1 MELRHSKPK
10 TSEGKNQLNWTEPSV
25 LVAIAALLWNCV
37 QQRQIN
43 KIRRSDRIAAQHLVA
58 TLDSESL
65 RCIHFRNE
73 GTMTLYG
80 PKVDSRFF
88 LSSGIPV
95 PDTEI
100 ALNLPPNTEAS
111 FSLTNDSDILRLPDF
126 LQVGWSEKTVFAS
139 RNHFLSVP
147 MVEVKR
153 AYVERARSH
162 EGQARS

>member
-1 MELRHSKPK
+1 M
-10 TSEGKNQLNWTEPSV
+10 NWTEPSV

-73 GTMTLYG
+73 GTMTLYRT
-80 PKVDSRFF
+80 KVDSDFF
-88 LSSGIPV
+88 LSSGIPIANA
-95 PDTEI
+95 EI
-100 ALNLPPNTEAS
+100 CLNIPPNTEAV
-111 FSLTNDSDILRLPDF
+111 FSLTNASDIPRLPDF
-126 LQVGWSEKTVFAS
+126 LRIQWIEWTRLKKRT
-139 RNHFLSVP
+139 HYMSVS